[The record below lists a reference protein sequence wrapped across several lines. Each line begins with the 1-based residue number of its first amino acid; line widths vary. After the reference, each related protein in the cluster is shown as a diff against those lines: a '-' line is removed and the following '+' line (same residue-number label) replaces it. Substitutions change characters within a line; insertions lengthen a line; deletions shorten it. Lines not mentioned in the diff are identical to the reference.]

1 MANIRKI
8 IQNHIKK
15 SKEIKEKNDEICHCP
30 PADKTWHEV
39 NEPKVGFSVD
49 LEEQK
54 VGYEQTMLVIG
65 TLGAMFDW
73 WSQLDTGLKSGSRLV
88 CLIIV

>member
-30 PADKTWHEV
+30 PADKT
-39 NEPKVGFSVD
+39 
-49 LEEQK
+49 
-54 VGYEQTMLVIG
+54 
-65 TLGAMFDW
+65 
-73 WSQLDTGLKSGSRLV
+73 
-88 CLIIV
+88 